1 MAAGTATASEKN
13 PTKERNVFPPRQG
26 VFAVAAVGAGRDDAF
41 ALGEA
46 GEEDVEEAAEGE
58 AQQRGED
65 GAGDLELARYLGRLL
80 RF

>member
-1 MAAGTATASEKN
+1 MI
-13 PTKERNVFPPRQG
+13 
-26 VFAVAAVGAGRDDAF
+26 AVAAVGAGSGDAF
-41 ALGEA
+41 AGGEA
-46 GEEDVEEAAEGE
+46 GEDDVEEAAEGE

>member
-1 MAAGTATASEKN
+1 M
-13 PTKERNVFPPRQG
+13 
-26 VFAVAAVGAGRDDAF
+26 AAVGAGRDDAF

-65 GAGDLELARYLGRLL
+65 GSGELELARYFGRLL